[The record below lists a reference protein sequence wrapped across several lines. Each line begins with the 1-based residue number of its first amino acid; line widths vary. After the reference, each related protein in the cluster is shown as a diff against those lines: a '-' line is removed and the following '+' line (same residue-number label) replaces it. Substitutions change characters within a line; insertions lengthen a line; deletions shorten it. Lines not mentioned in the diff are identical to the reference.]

1 MSTSEKDSAP
11 YTRPHVSGVN
21 PRYLALGLAVHLMW
35 GVFPIYFHFLNPAGS
50 VEIIVHRALWG
61 FVSCIIA
68 LVAMGA
74 LKNIRAIFADRDLFL
89 RLTAAGFL
97 VLINWTTYIYAVLTD
112 RTVDAAL
119 GYFINPLLTVAL
131 GLIVLREH
139 ITTMQKVALG
149 LGTLAVAVLVVGMG
163 RLPWISLTLALS
175 FGLYS
180 LVKKTVAT
188 RVAPMEGMLVETAVV
203 LPVLL
208 AYFGY
213 LAATSSTS
221 FHTLAA
227 SAEPHMHW
235 GAHLALLMGSGV
247 LTVIPLVLFAKAAQG
262 LPLGILG
269 FIQYVS
275 PTIQLLLGVFLFHE
289 QVEPMRWTAMSIIW
303 CALVCLT
310 VDGMVQMRRRTRL
323 LREA

>member
-1 MSTSEKDSAP
+1 
-11 YTRPHVSGVN
+11 
-21 PRYLALGLAVHLMW
+21 MW
-35 GVFPIYFHFLNPAGS
+35 GIFPLYFHFLEPAGA
-50 VEIIVHRALWG
+50 VEIIVHRAFWG
-61 FVSCIIA
+61 FVACAIA
-68 LVAMGA
+68 LAVVGA
-74 LKNIRAIFADRDLFL
+74 WGNIRSLLRQRDLMV

-131 GLIVLREH
+131 GLIVLRER
-139 ITTMQKVALG
+139 ISPMQKIALG
-149 LGTLAVAVLVVGMG
+149 LGTCAVAVLVIGLG

-180 LVKKTVAT
+180 LVKKTVAS
-188 RVAPMEGMLVETAVV
+188 RVAPLEGMLVETAVV

-208 AYFGY
+208 GYFGY
-213 LAATSSTS
+213 LAAWGHTS
-221 FHTLAA
+221 FHTLATLPT
-227 SAEPHMHW
+227 PHMHW

-275 PTIQLLLGVFLFHE
+275 PTIQLLLGVWVFQEH
-289 QVEPMRWTAMSIIW
+289 VEPMRWVAMGIIW

-310 VDGMVQMRRRTRL
+310 MDGIVQMRRRSKL
-323 LREA
+323 LKA